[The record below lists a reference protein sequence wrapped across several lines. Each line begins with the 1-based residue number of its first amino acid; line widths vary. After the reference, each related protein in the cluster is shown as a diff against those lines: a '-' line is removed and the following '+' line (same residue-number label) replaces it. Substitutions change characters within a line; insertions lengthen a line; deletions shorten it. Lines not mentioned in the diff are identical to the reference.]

1 MKLIWVVSNRC
12 SGLDFRLR
20 LCCRHWIVVAA
31 WTRLVVPVG
40 FSDDF
45 PINEERRKKVFQGGL
60 SFCWV
65 KAGEVAKRAALVC
78 FKRSRAHKSPAFFVF
93 VVVFVVAVVV
103 VVVVVVVVIACKQAS
118 WSGSTKRSRRA
129 RELVHGLLFSVAHST
144 IDHTRKWKVCEQ
156 TGAAGAYSA
165 STECIF
171 LKRKTPSENKLEVSP
186 KISPLKSFLHKD
198 KPKAYRKSVI
208 VS

>member
-1 MKLIWVVSNRC
+1 MKSRPFKRKSQVIFCGAIYLDFSSVLILGFPGSDSVKPFSCDWYLISEALNKPINLLPLYSSYVLKLIWVVSNRC

-78 FKRSRAHKSPAFFVF
+78 FQTFARS
-93 VVVFVVAVVV
+93 
-103 VVVVVVVVIACKQAS
+103 
-118 WSGSTKRSRRA
+118 
-129 RELVHGLLFSVAHST
+129 
-144 IDHTRKWKVCEQ
+144 
-156 TGAAGAYSA
+156 
-165 STECIF
+165 
-171 LKRKTPSENKLEVSP
+171 
-186 KISPLKSFLHKD
+186 
-198 KPKAYRKSVI
+198 
-208 VS
+208 